1 MLRFFSRRHKPRR
14 DQKQGAWDH
23 RNQQGGAGYG
33 ATYGGG
39 DTKLGAKEQKKR
51 DKNIVPCRV
60 ILLDGSDL
68 AVEIQVR
75 HFTFQWYAT

>member
-23 RNQQGGAGYG
+23 RDQ
-33 ATYGGG
+33 TH
-39 DTKLGAKEQKKR
+39 KLGPKEQKKR
-51 DKNIVPCRV
+51 DKNIIPCRV
-60 ILLDGSDL
+60 ILLDGTDL

-75 HFTFQWYAT
+75 SWRKTTENLFNRIFNCTSVK